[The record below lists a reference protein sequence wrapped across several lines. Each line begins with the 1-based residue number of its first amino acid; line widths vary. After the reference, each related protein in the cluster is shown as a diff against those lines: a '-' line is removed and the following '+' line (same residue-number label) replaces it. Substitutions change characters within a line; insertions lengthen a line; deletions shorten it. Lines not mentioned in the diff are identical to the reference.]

1 MHIVHE
7 VEMNMTP
14 SLIEKQANKILWL
27 ESEIKELELVNDCIK
42 IENKDLKV
50 NFTYLHLQSDK
61 EKLKI
66 QKKLF
71 IRKARKWYIHSWKRT
86 IKIIRLKLKLS
97 EARRKEHDLSSGLII
112 LIDDPKRL

>member
-50 NFTYLHLQSDK
+50 NFTYLHL
-61 EKLKI
+61 
-66 QKKLF
+66 
-71 IRKARKWYIHSWKRT
+71 
-86 IKIIRLKLKLS
+86 
-97 EARRKEHDLSSGLII
+97 
-112 LIDDPKRL
+112 